1 MGLESPETP
10 QPRLRVWRDG
20 EAGALRRPRREVAAQ
35 RVAQFAR
42 RARSVPPADARA
54 GTSQR
59 DVPTTLNTY
68 SKSFGAARG
77 PNISRAASPN
87 LRGFLPCRFR
97 RKTIFLVRPRK

>member
-20 EAGALRRPRREVAAQ
+20 RDGALRRPRREVAAQ

-54 GTSQR
+54 GTSHR
-59 DVPTTLNTY
+59 DVPPTLNTY
-68 SKSFGAARG
+68 PETFVAARG
-77 PNISRAASPN
+77 PNISRAGPPS
-87 LRGFLPCRFR
+87 LRRFLPR
-97 RKTIFLVRPRK
+97 RSRRTPSF